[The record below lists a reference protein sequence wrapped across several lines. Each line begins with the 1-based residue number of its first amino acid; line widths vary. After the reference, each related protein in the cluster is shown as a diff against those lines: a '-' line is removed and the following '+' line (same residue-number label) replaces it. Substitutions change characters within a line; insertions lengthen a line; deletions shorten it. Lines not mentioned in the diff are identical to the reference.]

1 MKKIAGTL
9 KTDQAQFREL
19 ESFTKFGGDMD
30 PVTAMV
36 IDKGRKNQQ
45 ILIQPQHKPMPVEEE
60 IAIIYC
66 GTKGLLQKIP
76 VESVGEFE
84 KLFLQ
89 VLKTKYSQEVMDE
102 LRAGHLDENIT
113 RKIEEVATDIANRFK
128 A

>member
-1 MKKIAGTL
+1 
-9 KTDQAQFREL
+9 
-19 ESFTKFGGDMD
+19 MD

-66 GTKGLLQKIP
+66 GTKGLLQGIP
-76 VESVGEFE
+76 VESVREFE

-89 VLKTKYSQEVMDE
+89 VLKAKYPQEVMDE